1 MNINGAFPSTYLKA
15 TDLQG
20 KRALVTI
27 SHVKLED
34 VGDEAKPVLYFAGK
48 EKGLVLNKTNANM
61 ITEIVGSDET
71 DHWKGK
77 AVTLYVTKVDFQGR
91 RVDGIRVDHPSNG
104 ATAAATPVPAPVV
117 TTAPLTVDDIP
128 F

>member
-1 MNINGAFPSTYLKA
+1 MNIGNAFPSTYLKA
-15 TDLQG
+15 ADLQG

-27 SHVKLED
+27 SHVKMED
-34 VGDEAKPVLYFAGK
+34 VADEPKPVLYFVGK
-48 EKGLVLNKTNANM
+48 EKGLVLNKTNSNM
-61 ITEIVGSDET
+61 ITEIIGSDET

-91 RVDGIRVDHPSNG
+91 RVDGIRVDYPSNG
-104 ATAAATPVPAPVV
+104 ATAAPTPVLAPLAAV
-117 TTAPLTVDDIP
+117 PLTVDDIP